1 MQRTI
6 STILIVCLA
15 ALMLGS
21 CAQRKIIPDDELA
34 DIFCEAYLSNSYLG
48 IEYANLDSLKI
59 YEPILA
65 NHGYTPEDLRYTI
78 GNFSRRKS
86 AQLGTVLKQAE
97 ERLVKEAAVYEQKV
111 VVLDTIRDVAIRRF
125 KRTVRADSL
134 IVAQK
139 IADTAK
145 LRIVVEPIYPGSYA
159 VRFKYDCEDN
169 LERYPRNGSM
179 WLESSSNER
188 RSNHTFRLRRKDS
201 ARRTFAT
208 DTSHQ
213 RLVIW
218 LGEMLDKDR
227 SARNPKIKIHDL
239 QIVYTPDEATAI
251 DSLMKSFIDITLF
264 TDEFYPKTD
273 SLASVADTTRVR

>member
-1 MQRTI
+1 
-6 STILIVCLA
+6 
-15 ALMLGS
+15 MLGS
-21 CAQRKIIPDDELA
+21 CAQRKIIPDDELST
-34 DIFCEAYLSNSYLG
+34 IFYEAYLSNAYLG
-48 IEYANLDSLKI
+48 IEYANLDSLMI

-65 NHGYTPEDLRYTI
+65 KHGYTPEDLRYTI

-97 ERLVKEAAVYEQKV
+97 ERLVEEAAIYEHKV
-111 VVLDTIRDVAIRRF
+111 VVLDTIREVAIRRL

-134 IVAQK
+134 ISVQK
-139 IADTAK
+139 RADTTK

-159 VRFKYDCEDN
+159 VRFKYECEDN
-169 LERYPRNGSM
+169 LDKYPRNGSM
-179 WLESSSNER
+179 WLESTSNER

-201 ARRTFAT
+201 ARRTFTT

-218 LGEMLDKDR
+218 LGETLDKKHA
-227 SARNPKIKIHDL
+227 SRNPKIDIRDL
-239 QIVYTPDEATAI
+239 QIVYTPDEKTAI

-273 SLASVADTTRVR
+273 SLASVADSTRVL